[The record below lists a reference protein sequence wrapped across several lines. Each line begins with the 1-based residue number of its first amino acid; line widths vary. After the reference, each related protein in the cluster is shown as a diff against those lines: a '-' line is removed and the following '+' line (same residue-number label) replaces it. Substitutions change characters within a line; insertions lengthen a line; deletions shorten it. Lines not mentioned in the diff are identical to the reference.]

1 MPIFPFL
8 NNMKMKMRNKIDGLV
23 MPINVSSGKFVSFS
37 MGLVLVL
44 SFCLKTEKF
53 DVHNCLIY
61 ETKCALFGDKQITC
75 NIIGEYYCK
84 WPEGNLTYVSL
95 VVKKFH
101 LVIITAIIDSPTTER
116 PN

>member
-1 MPIFPFL
+1 
-8 NNMKMKMRNKIDGLV
+8 MKMSNKIDDLV
-23 MPINVSSGKFVSFS
+23 MPINISNGKFVSFS

-75 NIIGEYYCK
+75 NT
-84 WPEGNLTYVSL
+84 L
-95 VVKKFH
+95 
-101 LVIITAIIDSPTTER
+101 
-116 PN
+116 